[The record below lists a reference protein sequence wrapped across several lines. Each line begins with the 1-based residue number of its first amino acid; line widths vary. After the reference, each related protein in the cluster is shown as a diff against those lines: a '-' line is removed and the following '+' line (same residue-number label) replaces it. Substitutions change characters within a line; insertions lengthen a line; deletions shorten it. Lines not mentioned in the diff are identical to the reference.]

1 MNYSELEQ
9 KAIQNYQFHDN
20 DELKNAWIEGYQTR
34 LLEGGEFSTSQVRE
48 LLRKIF
54 IVKDQTGINLLDAL
68 AQLDE
73 ELTKNK

>member
-9 KAIQNYQFHDN
+9 KAIHNYQFHDN
-20 DELKNAWIEGYQTR
+20 DELKEAWIEGYQTR

-54 IVKDQTGINLLDAL
+54 IVKDPTGLCLLEAL
-68 AQLDE
+68 VQLDK
-73 ELTKNK
+73 ELTKD